1 MSHNIVYNIHQQGCL
16 SYHIW
21 WTDASSSSLPRL
33 QPSFEPHRARGW
45 LSFAQWQHRRW
56 QDQAPVWRLIA
67 IHSAKGDFTHL
78 LGDGKVE
85 PELSPSSEA
94 SLEKRVRFKYF
105 EARRID
111 SLQRRKV
118 WTSPWRHIGFERHQ
132 SLTVKRVIW
141 LTKKGGSGSYPCW
154 RLLKRED
161 IRNDRKEWWTG
172 WERTTLIISLALIFR
187 KRELIDYL
195 RS

>member
-1 MSHNIVYNIHQQGCL
+1 MAPKLFSLISKNRFTCSILYSLNDAGSLWRHSTEGVNMSHNIVYNLYQHGCL

-21 WTDASSSSLPRL
+21 WTDASSSSPPRL
-33 QPSFEPHRARGW
+33 QPSSEPHRARGW
-45 LSFAQWQHRRW
+45 LSSAQWQHRRW

-105 EARRID
+105 EARRLGL
-111 SLQRRKV
+111 LQRRKV

-132 SLTVKRVIW
+132 SLTVKRAD
-141 LTKKGGSGSYPCW
+141 LAY
-154 RLLKRED
+154 E
-161 IRNDRKEWWTG
+161 
-172 WERTTLIISLALIFR
+172 ERGVW
-187 KRELIDYL
+187 
-195 RS
+195 